1 MIVPSV
7 RAWIFSNWMY
17 AGLVA
22 GLFLLALV
30 PLLVGV
36 WTWALLLVY
45 LHGPVYMLHQV
56 EEHAAD
62 RFRRFVNLHI
72 GRGREALTTE
82 AVVWINVPCV
92 WGTNLVAL
100 YLAQFVDIG
109 LGLIAV
115 YAMLVN
121 AVTHIVAAAVLRRY
135 NPGLVSAVI
144 LFLPLSLSTLW
155 VLARTPGVGALDH
168 VAGLAVALLI
178 HVAIVIHVLRR
189 AVSTLTP
196 SLNAKP

>member
-1 MIVPSV
+1 MMARSI
-7 RAWIFSNWMY
+7 RAWIFNNWMY

-30 PLLVGV
+30 PLLAGA
-36 WTWALLLVY
+36 WSLALLLVY

-72 GRGREALTTE
+72 GHGREALTTE
-82 AVVWINVPCV
+82 AVVWINVACV
-92 WGTNLVAL
+92 WGINLAAL
-100 YLAQFVDIG
+100 YLARFVDTG
-109 LGLIAV
+109 LGLISV

-121 AVTHIVAAAVLRRY
+121 AVTHIVAAVVLRRY
-135 NPGLVSAVI
+135 NPGFVTAAV

-155 VLARTPGVGALDH
+155 VLAQSFGVGALDQ
-168 VAGLAVALLI
+168 VIGLAVAVLI
-178 HVAIVIHVLRR
+178 HVAIVVHVLRR
-189 AVSTLTP
+189 AGSVTTP
-196 SLNAKP
+196 VVNA

>member
-1 MIVPSV
+1 MTSSI

-17 AGLVA
+17 AGLMI

-30 PLLVGV
+30 PLLAGV
-36 WTWALLLVY
+36 WSLALLLVY
-45 LHGPVYMLHQV
+45 LHGPGYMLHQV

-72 GRGREALTTE
+72 GHGREALTTE

-92 WGTNLVAL
+92 WGINLVAL
-100 YLAQFVDIG
+100 YLARFVEIG

-135 NPGLVSAVI
+135 NPGLVSAVV
-144 LFLPLSLSTLW
+144 LFLPLSLLTLW
-155 VLARTPGVGALDH
+155 VLAQTPGVGALDH
-168 VAGLAVALLI
+168 VIGAAVAVLI

-189 AVSTLTP
+189 AESITTP
-196 SLNAKP
+196 VENAKP

>member
-1 MIVPSV
+1 MISSI

-22 GLFLLALV
+22 GIFLLVLV
-30 PLLVGV
+30 PLLTGI
-36 WTWALLLVY
+36 WTLALLLVY

-72 GRGREALTTE
+72 GHGREALTTE

-92 WGTNLVAL
+92 WGINLVAL
-100 YLAQFVDIG
+100 YLARFVDIG
-109 LGLIAV
+109 MGLIAV

-121 AVTHIVAAAVLRRY
+121 AVTHMGAAAVLRRY
-135 NPGLVSAVI
+135 NPGLVSAVV
-144 LFLPLSLSTLW
+144 LFLPLTLSTLW
-155 VLARTPGVGALDH
+155 VMAQTPGVGALNH
-168 VAGLAVALLI
+168 VTGLAVAVLI

-189 AVSTLTP
+189 AVSSTTP
-196 SLNAKP
+196 VVNA